1 MGRINSECDKIKNQL
16 IIEYL
21 LLYFCRRNTLKGT
34 AKAATVDLSRLNT
47 LRQPIS
53 KVMGE
58 GGEKKTKKKS
68 CEGGGLKKKI
78 VQRRGKG
85 KTPCRVNC
93 TDALT
98 NCIRLRGNLAATL
111 YGSVSVIS

>member
-21 LLYFCRRNTLKGT
+21 LSHFCQLNTLKGT
-34 AKAATVDLSRLNT
+34 AKAPTVDLSRLNN
-47 LRQPIS
+47 LRQPIR
-53 KVMGE
+53 KVMRE
-58 GGEKKTKKKS
+58 GGEKTKKIMQ
-68 CEGGGLKKKI
+68 GRVTDKKI
-78 VQRRGKG
+78 VQRRGEG

-98 NCIRLRGNLAATL
+98 NCIRLRGNL
-111 YGSVSVIS
+111 VIS